1 MPFEYCV
8 LIIHIFMKSPIQLS
22 WVGTWLPCLP
32 EVATALNRVV
42 LKGLHY
48 PGAFFCSGRPPCL
61 PWVATG
67 GYPYKNIGWRPVGRR
82 LRAACARNF
91 LVDVSRKGKPRSHF
105 FLSAISHHLSATSYH
120 LKPLENIEHM
130 CYYMPARLYLPSAH

>member
-67 GYPYKNIGWRPVGRR
+67 GYPYKNIGWRPIGRR

-91 LVDVSRKGKPRSHF
+91 LVDASPRGNPGT
-105 FLSAISHHLSATSYH
+105 IPPPITYHLSPIGSQ
-120 LKPLENIEHM
+120 PLENIEQM
-130 CYYMPARLYLPSAH
+130 CYYVPA